1 MSDFFVLTFLVSLVC
16 LVVFLIKPKF
26 RTKKYIIGAV
36 LGIVIS
42 FFLVGV
48 TNSSTTQVAE
58 KRTEEQL
65 ATAEKKV
72 KEEQQAKEKAEAEK
86 KTAEKEL
93 AKVQAEAEKKNNEE
107 QQAKEKAETEKKA
120 KEEQLAKE
128 QAEAEKKAKE
138 EQLAKEKAET
148 EKKAKEEQL
157 AQEQAEAQRKTAEEQ
172 LAREQVAATQ
182 AQQTERTVYIAPD
195 SGTKYHY
202 SSTCR
207 GLKRANSIQSL
218 SLSEAIAQNYT
229 LCGFED

>member
-72 KEEQQAKEKAEAEK
+72 KEEQQ
-86 KTAEKEL
+86 
-93 AKVQAEAEKKNNEE
+93 
-107 QQAKEKAETEKKA
+107 
-120 KEEQLAKE
+120 
-128 QAEAEKKAKE
+128 
-138 EQLAKEKAET
+138 AKEKAET